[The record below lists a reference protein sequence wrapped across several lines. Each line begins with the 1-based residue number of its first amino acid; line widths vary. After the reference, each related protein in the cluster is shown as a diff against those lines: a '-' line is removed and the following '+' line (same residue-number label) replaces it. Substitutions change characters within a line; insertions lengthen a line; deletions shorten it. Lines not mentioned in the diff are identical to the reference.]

1 MPSGYCLMHNEV
13 SVIITGPTHVHH
25 DATRQH
31 GLSFRVL
38 RAISIQLVHLQPP
51 KSTDEENK
59 SQEG

>member
-1 MPSGYCLMHNEV
+1 MRNEV

-38 RAISIQLVHLQPP
+38 RAIRIQLVPLQPP
-51 KSTDEENK
+51 KSTDEENE